1 MRKCSVILALSVAAL
16 LACDDKAREPYAK
29 CVTQEAGGNVIA
41 AANECEKAVQ
51 ADPNSTSG
59 KAAATKLAAMQPAL
73 ATAKEA
79 KKIADAKEEEEARRK
94 RMAAAAAEAEAKKE
108 EMAALAKRI
117 GCVRVDSEECI
128 SSGKGR
134 VYRECTGSTYAE
146 NEKFALLKGC
156 VHARYVS
163 TSTPPD
169 MTFNHYCC
177 PD

>member
-1 MRKCSVILALSVAAL
+1 MRNTIMLVLVALSIG
-16 LACDDKAREPYAK
+16 CEDKAQEPYGK

-41 AANECEKAVQ
+41 AAYECEKAVQ

-59 KAAATKLAAMQPAL
+59 KAAAAKLAAMQPAL

-79 KKIADAKEEEEARRK
+79 KKVADAKEEEEARKK
-94 RMAAAAAEAEAKKE
+94 RMAAAAAEAEAKKQ
-108 EMAALAKRI
+108 EMAELARRI
-117 GCVRVDSEECI
+117 GCVRVDSEECV

-134 VYRECTGSTYAE
+134 VYRECTGATYAE
-146 NEKFALLKGC
+146 NEKFALLRGC